1 MCGDK
6 RTLKAEDRT
15 SNAAPMNTHHC
26 SQTRV
31 IASRRDF
38 LQSTGTGFGWLALN
52 AMQAQLASAAS
63 PLDPKKPHIAPKAK
77 RVIFFFM
84 DGGPS
89 HLDTFDYKPK
99 MKISAQA
106 TPSVFDF
113 KPGGKSG
120 LMMSSIF
127 PKLAEHADHMCVLN
141 GMHTVTASHTE
152 AQLALH
158 TGTDR
163 GVRPSLGSWTLYGL
177 GSETQ
182 DLPGFITIDPVG
194 GVGVRG
200 YGNAYL
206 SSIYQGTRLTS
217 GKGLAFIEPK
227 QAEAEQLRQIDLMR
241 RLGHQLQLEDPANTE
256 IEGVISS
263 FERAFAMQTSVP
275 EVLDIT
281 KEDAATIKLYG
292 ESKLGQQCL
301 LARRLAEKGVR
312 FIQIGVGGWDNHS
325 NIKGALEGKGAQI
338 DGPIA
343 ALMTDLKQRS
353 LLEDTLIVWGG
364 EFGRTPRS
372 RNGGRDHNNKG
383 FSMWLAGGGVK
394 GGHRHGAT
402 NDVGAEAVEGR
413 VSILDLHA
421 TILHLLGLK
430 MEKLTYPFADRDV
443 RLRGDLGSV
452 VQEILT

>member
-1 MCGDK
+1 M
-6 RTLKAEDRT
+6 
-15 SNAAPMNTHHC
+15 SPPHC
-26 SQTRV
+26 SQTRIV
-31 IASRRDF
+31 SGRREF
-38 LQSTGTGFGWLALN
+38 LRHTSAGFGWLALH
-52 AMQAQLASAAS
+52 AMQAGAAT
-63 PLDPKKPHIAPKAK
+63 PMDPKQPHLTPKAK
-77 RVIFFFM
+77 RVIFLFM

-89 HLDTFDYKPK
+89 HLDTFDHKPK
-99 MKISAQA
+99 MPFSADA

-127 PKLAEHADHMCVLN
+127 PKLSGHADHMCLLN

-163 GVRPSLGSWTLYGL
+163 GVRPSLGSWSIYGL
-177 GSETQ
+177 GSESE
-182 DLPGFITIDPVG
+182 DLPGFISIDPVG
-194 GVGVRG
+194 GVGARG

-206 SSIYQGTRLTS
+206 PSVYQGTRLAS
-217 GKGLAFIEPK
+217 GQGLAFIEPR
-227 QAEAEQLRQIDLMR
+227 QAEEEQLRQIALMR

-263 FERAFAMQTSVP
+263 FERAFSMQTAVP
-275 EVLDIT
+275 EVLDLT
-281 KEDAATIKLYG
+281 TEDEKSLKLYG
-292 ESKLGQQCL
+292 DSKLGKQCL

-325 NIKGALEGKGAQI
+325 NIKSSLLAKGAEI

-353 LLEDTLIVWGG
+353 MLDDTLIVWGG

-402 NDVGAEAVEGR
+402 DETGEEAVEGK

-421 TILHLLGLK
+421 TVLHLLGLK
-430 MEKLTYPFADRDV
+430 IDKLTYPFASRDV

-452 VQEILT
+452 ITEILA

>member
-1 MCGDK
+1 
-6 RTLKAEDRT
+6 
-15 SNAAPMNTHHC
+15 MNPLHC
-26 SQTRV
+26 SHTRLV
-31 IASRRDF
+31 SGRRDF
-38 LQSTGTGFGWLALN
+38 LRHTSAGFGWLALN
-52 AMQAQLASAAS
+52 AMQAQLAAAAS
-63 PLDPKKPHIAPKAK
+63 PLDPKKPHLTPKAK

-89 HLDTFDYKPK
+89 HLDTFDHKPK
-99 MKISAQA
+99 LKNSEQA

-113 KPGGKSG
+113 IPGGKSG

-127 PKLAEHADHMCVLN
+127 PKLAQHADHMCILN

-177 GSETQ
+177 GSESQ
-182 DLPGFITIDPVG
+182 ELPGFISIDPVG
-194 GVGVRG
+194 GVGARG

-206 SSIYQGTRLTS
+206 PSVYQGTKLTS

-227 QAEAEQLRQIDLMR
+227 QAEAEQLRQIALMR
-241 RLGHQLQLEDPANTE
+241 RLGHQLQLEDPANSE

-263 FERAFAMQTSVP
+263 FERAFAMQTAVP
-275 EVLDIT
+275 AVLDIT
-281 KEDAATIKLYG
+281 TETDATVKLYG
-292 ESKLGQQCL
+292 DTQFGKQCL
-301 LARRLAEKGVR
+301 LARRLAEDGVR

-325 NIKGALEGKGAQI
+325 NIQSSLQAKGAEI

-343 ALMTDLKQRS
+343 ALMTDLKERS
-353 LLEDTLIVWGG
+353 MLEDTLIVWGG

-402 NDVGAEAVEGR
+402 NDIGAEAVDGM
-413 VSILDLHA
+413 VSMSDLHA

-430 MEKLTYPFADRDV
+430 IEKLTYPFADRDV
-443 RLRGDLGSV
+443 RLRDSPGAV
-452 VQEILT
+452 IEEILA

>member
-1 MCGDK
+1 
-6 RTLKAEDRT
+6 
-15 SNAAPMNTHHC
+15 MNPLHC
-26 SQTRV
+26 SHTRLV
-31 IASRRDF
+31 SGRRDF
-38 LQSTGTGFGWLALN
+38 LQHTSAGFGWLALN
-52 AMQAQLASAAS
+52 AMQAQAES
-63 PLDPKKPHIAPKAK
+63 PLDPKKPHLTPKAK

-89 HLDTFDYKPK
+89 HLDTFDHKPK
-99 MKISAQA
+99 MPISAQA
-106 TPSVFDF
+106 TPSYFDF

-120 LMMSSIF
+120 LMMSEIF
-127 PKLAEHADHMCVLN
+127 PRLSEHADHMCILN

-163 GVRPSLGSWTLYGL
+163 GARPSLGAWSIYGL
-177 GSETQ
+177 GSESE
-182 DLPGFITIDPVG
+182 DLPGFISIDPVG

-206 SSIYQGTRLTS
+206 PSVYQGTRLTS
-217 GKGLAFIEPK
+217 GQGLAFIQPR
-227 QAEAEQLRQIDLMR
+227 QAEEEQLRQIKLMR

-263 FERAFAMQTSVP
+263 FERAFSMQTAVP
-275 EVLDIT
+275 EVLDLT
-281 KEDAATIKLYG
+281 TEDEKSLKLYG
-292 ESKLGQQCL
+292 ESKLGKQCL

-312 FIQIGVGGWDNHS
+312 FIEIGVSGWDNHS
-325 NIKGALEGKGAQI
+325 NIKTSLQAKGTEI

-343 ALMTDLKQRS
+343 ALIGDLKERS
-353 LLEDTLIVWGG
+353 MLDETLIVWGG

-372 RNGGRDHNNKG
+372 RSGGRDHNNKG

-402 NDVGAEAVEGR
+402 DEIGEEAVEGK

-430 MEKLTYPFADRDV
+430 IDKLTYPFASRDV

-452 VQEILT
+452 ITEILA